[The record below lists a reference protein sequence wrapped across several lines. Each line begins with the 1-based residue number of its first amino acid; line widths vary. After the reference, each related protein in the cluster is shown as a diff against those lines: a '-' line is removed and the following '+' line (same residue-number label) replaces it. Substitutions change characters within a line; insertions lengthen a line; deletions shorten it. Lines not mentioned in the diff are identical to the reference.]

1 MPSKSPTK
9 GNLLVAEPSVIGDVS
24 FSRSVVFITEFD
36 ANGAVGFIL
45 NKPMDCTMDEIIPEF
60 DIPLTVY
67 QGGPVE
73 MDNLYFLHRV
83 PELIPN
89 SHLISDGIY
98 WGGDFN
104 EVNKLF
110 KEEKISADDI
120 KFFLGYSGWDKEQL
134 TEEIINETW
143 VIKNNLQDDNLLS
156 NNIHDLWKREMINLG
171 GKYEMWSNAPEN
183 PSLN

>member
-1 MPSKSPTK
+1 MELKAPVK
-9 GNLLVAEPSVIGDVS
+9 GKLLVSEPSIIGDVS

-45 NKPMDCTMDEIIPEF
+45 NKPMDCTMDEIIPDF
-60 DIPLTVY
+60 DKPLTVY

-83 PELIPN
+83 PHLIPN

-98 WGGDFN
+98 WGGDFT
-104 EVNKLF
+104 EVCTLF
-110 KEEKISADDI
+110 KEDKITPEDI

-134 TEEIINETW
+134 SEEIENHSW
-143 VIKNNLQDDNLLS
+143 VIKNNQLDDTLLS
-156 NNIHDLWKREMINLG
+156 SNIHDLWKREMINLG